1 MATTDFDP
9 KTLSVEERLALIDR
23 LWISILEDAGR
34 GDTLATQ
41 ALDMDHGLDPEV
53 IEELERRAE
62 VPWGQGYRMWRFPS
76 SRPRPVGPR
85 GETFSPR

>member
-41 ALDMDHGLDPEV
+41 ALDMDRGLDPEV
-53 IEELERRAE
+53 ITELERRADE
-62 VPWGQGYRMWRFPS
+62 LERNPSKGIPWEDFLEELRRK
-76 SRPRPVGPR
+76 R
-85 GETFSPR
+85 G

>member
-34 GDTLATQ
+34 GDELATQ

-53 IEELERRAE
+53 ITELERRADE
-62 VPWGQGYRMWRFPS
+62 LERDPSKGIPWEDFLEELRRK
-76 SRPRPVGPR
+76 R
-85 GETFSPR
+85 E

>member
-1 MATTDFDP
+1 MVTTDFDP
-9 KTLSVEERLALIDR
+9 KTVSVEERLALIDR

-62 VPWGQGYRMWRFPS
+62 ELERDPSKGIPWEDFLEELRRK
-76 SRPRPVGPR
+76 R
-85 GETFSPR
+85 G

>member
-34 GDTLATQ
+34 GDTLPTQ
-41 ALDMDHGLDPEV
+41 ALDMDYGLDPEV
-53 IEELERRAE
+53 IEELERRADE
-62 VPWGQGYRMWRFPS
+62 LERNPSEGLPWEDFLEELRRK
-76 SRPRPVGPR
+76 R
-85 GETFSPR
+85 G

>member
-53 IEELERRAE
+53 IEELERRADE
-62 VPWGQGYRMWRFPS
+62 LERNPSKGLPWEDFLEELRRK
-76 SRPRPVGPR
+76 R
-85 GETFSPR
+85 G

>member
-53 IEELERRAE
+53 IEELERRADE
-62 VPWGQGYRMWRFPS
+62 LERDPSKGLPWEDFLEELRRK
-76 SRPRPVGPR
+76 R
-85 GETFSPR
+85 G

>member
-53 IEELERRAE
+53 IEELERRADE
-62 VPWGQGYRMWRFPS
+62 LERDPSKGIPWEDFLEELRRK
-76 SRPRPVGPR
+76 R
-85 GETFSPR
+85 G